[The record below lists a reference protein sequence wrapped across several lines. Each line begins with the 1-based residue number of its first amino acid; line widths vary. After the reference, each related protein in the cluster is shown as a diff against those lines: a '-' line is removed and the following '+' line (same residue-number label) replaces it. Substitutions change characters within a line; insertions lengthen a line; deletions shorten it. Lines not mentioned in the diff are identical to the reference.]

1 MASILDVGET
11 GVAVGS
17 WMVCSIGMM
26 LFNKFAIKA
35 FPVECTLVALQMLVS
50 VLAMLCFCFRSIKI
64 GSAWDVL
71 RWSMVAPF
79 FTGMLLSSILALKYA
94 PMSLVVVFRTL
105 SPLLSLGIERF
116 YPDPL
121 RISIPMLGS
130 MVTMAF
136 GAALYSSALK
146 KSGMGGIGWVFLNI
160 FFAVGDRLLQRLM
173 LAKDQNP
180 VDISKTGITLLNNLE
195 GMLPLVVVMGIKN
208 EFAEIPAALGEL
220 SVMGYVWVI
229 ASCVVGVA
237 ISYTGIWAQS
247 LISATSFLVL
257 VNANKFVIIFV
268 EAFCLKTKSLTAIQI
283 VGACVTILGGVLYGR
298 ARDALEQEATKAK
311 SSGETEPLVANKEA
325 SKV

>member
-1 MASILDVGET
+1 MGVLNVGET

-35 FPVECTLVALQMLVS
+35 FPVECTLVAMQMLAS
-50 VLAMLCFCFRSIKI
+50 VLAMVVFCFRSIKI

-79 FTGMLLSSILALKYA
+79 FTGMLLSSILALKFA
-94 PMSLVVVFRTL
+94 PMSLVVVFRCL
-105 SPLLSLGIERF
+105 SPMFSLLIERM

-121 RISIPMLGS
+121 RINMPMLAS
-130 MVTMAF
+130 IFAMVF
-136 GAALYSSALK
+136 GAGLYASAMHKSSL
-146 KSGMGGIGWVFLNI
+146 GGIGWVFLNI

-195 GMLPLVVVMGIKN
+195 GMVPLLVVMAIKH
-208 EFAEIPAALGEL
+208 EFSEIPEALLNL
-220 SVMGYVWVI
+220 SVMGYVWVVL
-229 ASCVVGVA
+229 SCAVGIG

-257 VNANKFVIIFV
+257 VNANKFVIIFI
-268 EAFCLKTKSLTAIQI
+268 EAFCLKTKSLAAIQV
-283 VGACVTILGGVLYGR
+283 VGACVSILGGVMYGK
-298 ARDALEQEATKAK
+298 AREAIEAEGKAK
-311 SSGETEPLVANKEA
+311 AKGETEPLVGKTEA
-325 SKV
+325 KV

>member
-1 MASILDVGET
+1 MASILNVGET
-11 GVAVGS
+11 GIAVGS

-50 VLAMLCFCFRSIKI
+50 VLAMVVFCFRSIKI

-71 RWSMVAPF
+71 RWTMVAPF
-79 FTGMLLSSILALKYA
+79 FTGMLLSSILALKFA

-105 SPLLSLGIERF
+105 SPMLSLLIERM

-121 RISIPMLGS
+121 RISWPMLTS
-130 MVTMAF
+130 IFTMAI
-136 GAALYSSALK
+136 GAGLYTSAMS

-195 GMLPLVVVMGIKN
+195 GMLPLVVVMAIKH
-208 EFAEIPAALGEL
+208 EFSEIPEALQNL
-220 SVMGYVWVI
+220 SAMGYVWVTL
-229 ASCVVGVA
+229 SCVVGIA

-257 VNANKFVIIFV
+257 VNANKFVIIFI
-268 EAFCLKTKSLTAIQI
+268 EAFCLKTKSLTAIQV
-283 VGACVTILGGVLYGR
+283 VGACITILGGVMYGK
-298 ARDALEQEATKAK
+298 AREAIEAEEKPK
-311 SSGETEPLVANKEA
+311 GEAEPLVGKSET
-325 SKV
+325 KV

>member
-1 MASILDVGET
+1 MGILDVGET

-17 WMVCSIGMM
+17 WTVCSIGMM

-35 FPVECTLVALQMLVS
+35 FPVECTLVAMQMLAS
-50 VLAMLCFCFRSIKI
+50 VLAMVLFCFRSIKI

-79 FTGMLLSSILALKYA
+79 FTGMLLSSILALKFA

-105 SPLLSLGIERF
+105 SPMLSLLIERM

-121 RISIPMLGS
+121 RISFPMLAS
-130 MVTMAF
+130 IFTMVF
-136 GAALYSSALK
+136 GAGLYTSAMH

-195 GMLPLVVVMGIKN
+195 GMFPLIVVMAIKH
-208 EFAEIPAALGEL
+208 EFSEIPEALQNL

-229 ASCVVGVA
+229 LSCIVGIA

-257 VNANKFVIIFV
+257 VNANKFVIIFI
-268 EAFCLKTKSLTAIQI
+268 EAFCLKTKSLTAIQV
-283 VGACVTILGGVLYGR
+283 VGACTTIVGGVMYGK
-298 ARDALEQEATKAK
+298 AREAIEADEKAK
-311 SSGETEPLVANKEA
+311 GEIEPLVGKTET
-325 SKV
+325 KV

>member
-1 MASILDVGET
+1 MASILNVGET
-11 GVAVGS
+11 GIAVGS

-50 VLAMLCFCFRSIKI
+50 VLAMVVFCFRSIKI

-71 RWSMVAPF
+71 RWTMVAPF
-79 FTGMLLSSILALKYA
+79 FTGMLLSSILALKFA

-105 SPLLSLGIERF
+105 SPLLSLLIERF

-121 RISIPMLGS
+121 CISVPMLGS
-130 MVTMAF
+130 IMTMVF
-136 GAALYSSALK
+136 GAGLYTSALH
-146 KSGMGGIGWVFLNI
+146 KSGLGGIGWVFLNI

-195 GMLPLVVVMGIKN
+195 GMVPLIVVMGLKS
-208 EFAEIPAALGEL
+208 EFAEIPAALQEL
-220 SVMGYVWVI
+220 SVMGYVWVTL
-229 ASCVVGVA
+229 SCLVGVA

-268 EAFCLKTKSLTAIQI
+268 EAFCLKTKALTAIQV
-283 VGACVTILGGVLYGR
+283 VGACVTILGGVMYGK
-298 ARDALEQEATKAK
+298 AREALEQEAKAK
-311 SSGETEPLVANKEA
+311 SLGETAPLVGNKEG

>member
-1 MASILDVGET
+1 MSFLNLGET
-11 GVAVGS
+11 AIAVGS

-35 FPVECTLVALQMLVS
+35 FPVECTLVALQMGVT
-50 VLAMLCFCFRSIKI
+50 VVAMLLFCFRSIKI
-64 GSAWDVL
+64 GSFYDVL
-71 RWSMVAPF
+71 RWTMVVPF
-79 FTGMLLSSILALKYA
+79 FTGMLLSSILALKFA

-105 SPLLSLGIERF
+105 SPMASLLIERF

-121 RISIPMLGS
+121 RISFPMLGS
-130 MVTMAF
+130 IATMAA
-136 GAALYSSALK
+136 GAALYTSAMKRSAL
-146 KSGMGGIGWVFLNI
+146 GGIGWVFLNI

-173 LAKDQNP
+173 LAKDQSP

-208 EFAEIPAALGEL
+208 EFSEIPEAVAQLSAAG
-220 SVMGYVWVI
+220 VTWVI
-229 ASCVVGVA
+229 LSCLVGVA

-268 EAFCLKTKSLTAIQI
+268 EAFCLKTKTLMPIQV
-283 VGACVTILGGVLYGR
+283 VGAIVTILGGVLYGK
-298 ARDALEQEATKAK
+298 AREALEAEGNKSAKA
-311 SSGETEPLVANKEA
+311 ETEPLVAKKD

>member
-1 MASILDVGET
+1 MAGIMAVGET

-35 FPVECTLVALQMLVS
+35 FPVECTLVALQMFVS
-50 VLAMLCFCFRSIKI
+50 VLAMVCFCFRGIHI
-64 GSAWDVL
+64 GSARDVL

-79 FTGMLLSSILALKYA
+79 FTGMLLSSILALKFA

-105 SPLLSLGIERF
+105 SPLLSLLIERM

-121 RISIPMLGS
+121 RISAPMLGS
-130 MVTMAF
+130 IFTMVL
-136 GAALYSSALK
+136 GAGLYTTALH
-146 KSGMGGIGWVFLNI
+146 KSGLGGIGWVFLNI

-195 GMLPLVVVMGIKN
+195 GMVPLIVVMGIKS
-208 EFAEIPAALGEL
+208 EFSEIPAAVGEL
-220 SVMGYVWVI
+220 SIMGYTWVTL
-229 ASCVVGVA
+229 SCVVGVA

-257 VNANKFVIIFV
+257 VNANKFVIIFI
-268 EAFCLKTKSLTAIQI
+268 EAFCLKTKSLTPIQV
-283 VGACVTILGGVLYGR
+283 VGACVTILGGVMYGK
-298 ARDALEQEATKAK
+298 AREALEREGKATAK
-311 SSGETEPLVANKEA
+311 ETEPLVAGKEA